1 MPLPPS
7 PAPTSCQPIR
17 RSVLLAASVRIAAM
31 CAAAGLA
38 VLTGCA
44 SDSSSA
50 AAPRV
55 QASAPDPAQ
64 LGGLPVVRIM
74 TGWGGLGSGVPLSND
89 ILITCRHCLPRGS
102 GEVGS
107 RGRIEVDGRRRTF
120 ELLSAG
126 QSRDGKDDWAIIR
139 IEPAG
144 LPAAAVIDP
153 SRRLREGEQVYI
165 CGYWPGD
172 GRRLDRD
179 ELRLLE
185 PQAICAEAV
194 AVQGTRR
201 LPSDVTIFAQVGPD
215 DIFKGMSG
223 GPAAVW
229 DSKRQQ
235 MVVVGIYIGA
245 AEFEKGQ
252 PEHEGRVQVIR
263 RLPAEAIRQAI
274 APAPAPVEA
283 ATVTPK

>member
-1 MPLPPS
+1 MRVNREPFRWGMGSGVSGLVGAGAS
-7 PAPTSCQPIR
+7 LA
-17 RSVLLAASVRIAAM
+17 LAAGCIISA
-31 CAAAGLA
+31 
-38 VLTGCA
+38 GCA
-44 SDSSSA
+44 SDSGRS

-55 QASAPDPAQ
+55 EAQAPTPAQ
-64 LGGLPVVRIM
+64 LEGLPVCRLM
-74 TGWGGLGSGVPLSND
+74 TGWGGLGSGVPLSD
-89 ILITCRHCLPRGS
+89 DVLITCRHCLPRGS

-139 IEPAG
+139 ISPPG
-144 LPAAAVIDP
+144 LPTPAVIDP

-165 CGYWPGD
+165 CGYWPGESAARLGQD
-172 GRRLDRD
+172 DLRR
-179 ELRLLE
+179 LE
-185 PQAICAEAV
+185 PQAICTQAV

-201 LPSDVTIFAQVGPD
+201 LPSDVTIFAQAGPE

-229 DSKRQQ
+229 NPREQR
-235 MVVVGIYIGA
+235 MEVIGIYIGA

-252 PEHEGRVQVIR
+252 SEHAGRVQVIR
-263 RLPAEAIRQAI
+263 RLPAEAIAAALAPETAD
-274 APAPAPVEA
+274 APAPSA
-283 ATVTPK
+283 AE